1 MHNRKRPSQSFLSW
15 TSTLNMLLVEQKAI
29 KGIWPKKHLQKV
41 FPKKKNFLKSFK
53 VFGTKAY
60 INVLRTRRDKLD
72 EVFMKRTLVGKDE
85 KIEQK
90 VYIQPPLGFVNQG
103 QWGLVYNLNKTLY
116 GFK

>member
-1 MHNRKRPSQSFLSW
+1 LNKRPSKAFD
-15 TSTLNMLLVEQKAI
+15 QKNTFRRFF
-29 KGIWPKKHLQKV
+29 Q
-41 FPKKKNFLKSFK
+41 KKKIFLKSFK

-103 QWGLVYNLNKTLY
+103 Q
-116 GFK
+116 

>member
-1 MHNRKRPSQSFLSW
+1 
-15 TSTLNMLLVEQKAI
+15 
-29 KGIWPKKHLQKV
+29 
-41 FPKKKNFLKSFK
+41 LKSFK

-103 QWGLVYNLNKTLY
+103 Q
-116 GFK
+116 